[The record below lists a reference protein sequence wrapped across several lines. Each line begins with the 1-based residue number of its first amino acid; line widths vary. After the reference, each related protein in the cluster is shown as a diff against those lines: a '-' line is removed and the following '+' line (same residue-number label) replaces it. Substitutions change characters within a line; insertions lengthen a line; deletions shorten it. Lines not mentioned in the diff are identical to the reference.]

1 MDEEIRENDIQ
12 VLTAA
17 LDLLMKHFDTA
28 MVFVARQEKEGET
41 MSSAIGR
48 GNWYARFGQVQSW
61 IDNGGA
67 MHPSDEDPEEE
78 DSE

>member
-12 VLTAA
+12 VLTGA

-28 MVFVARQEKEGET
+28 MVFVTRQEKEGET

-61 IDNGGA
+61 LDNGGA
-67 MHPSDEDPEEE
+67 MHLPDEDEEGECPE
-78 DSE
+78 